1 MSTVARED
9 DRDADGRHL
18 PLGMLR
24 YKTIDGLEI
33 RYAESLPLKGD
44 PILLLSP
51 WPESIYAYLPTWEV
65 FTSLGPVIAIDLP
78 GYGHSQSRPDIFA
91 PEPMGEFIRR
101 VVDAFELHQP
111 HVVGPDIGT
120 PSLLCA
126 AANHPGL
133 FKSMIIGGGATDPA
147 DIGDL
152 LEEMV
157 NAPSL
162 EQFKNMTGAEF
173 VQGVVDNL
181 KRYELPDYALKDYL
195 ASYAGERFLHSVG
208 FVRQYPQALPRIAAR
223 LSEIDTPAQII
234 VGRHDPYVPVSN
246 AEGLFKGLS
255 RSKLD
260 ILNCGHFAWEDGAQ
274 EYGRLAAEWIKG
286 GYAQL

>member
-1 MSTVARED
+1 MSTVASNDALSED
-9 DRDADGRHL
+9 GSGL
-18 PLGMLR
+18 PMGTLR
-24 YKTIDGLEI
+24 YKTIDGLKI
-33 RYAESLPLKGD
+33 RYVESAAVKGD

-78 GYGHSQSRPDIFA
+78 GYGHSQSRPDVFA
-91 PEPMGEFIRR
+91 PEAMGEFIRR
-101 VVDAFELHQP
+101 VLDAFELHQP

-120 PSLLCA
+120 PSLLFA

-162 EQFKNMTGAEF
+162 EAFKNMTGAEF

-181 KRYELPDYALKDYL
+181 KKYELPEFARADYL
-195 ASYAGERFLHSVG
+195 ASYQGDRFLQSVA
-208 FVRQYPQALPRIAAR
+208 FVRQYPQSLPRISAR
-223 LSEIDTPAQII
+223 LSEIKTPAQII

-246 AEGLFKGLS
+246 AEGLLKGLPKC
-255 RSKLD
+255 KLD
-260 ILNCGHFAWEDGAQ
+260 VLECGHFAWEDGAL
-274 EYGRLAAEWIKG
+274 EYGSLAARWISG
-286 GYAQL
+286 GYAE